1 MRTTCSAASHIVWR
15 VLLLAAAVACHRPA
29 TTKSAMK
36 TATTASATTALATI
50 VAADWPSDGGTVPSV
65 HASTMAEVGGTL
77 VSAWFGGAYESARDV
92 GIWFSR
98 ADGGV
103 WSRPTEIATGVQADG
118 TRYPTWNPVL
128 DAPGGDRLVLYFKV
142 GPNPREWWG
151 MVQESR
157 DGGRHWSA
165 ARRLPDGVL
174 GPIKNKLVRLRDG
187 TLVSPSSTEAA
198 DQANAWRVHFERSTD
213 AGQRWSVVRPAA
225 AAVEV
230 DAIQPTI
237 LQHAGNVLQALV
249 RTRGPGVLFES
260 WSRDAGRSW
269 SALAATTLPNPNSG
283 IDAATLRDGRFVL
296 VSNPVREGRTPL
308 VLSLS
313 RDGRQW
319 SPIATLEQAPGEY
332 SYPAVVQTRDGLV
345 HVSYTWQRTR
355 IRHVALR
362 VP

>member
-1 MRTTCSAASHIVWR
+1 
-15 VLLLAAAVACHRPA
+15 
-29 TTKSAMK
+29 
-36 TATTASATTALATI
+36 
-50 VAADWPSDGGTVPSV
+50 
-65 HASTMAEVGGTL
+65 
-77 VSAWFGGAYESARDV
+77 
-92 GIWFSR
+92 
-98 ADGGV
+98 
-103 WSRPTEIATGVQADG
+103 
-118 TRYPTWNPVL
+118 
-128 DAPGGDRLVLYFKV
+128 
-142 GPNPREWWG
+142 
-151 MVQESR
+151 
-157 DGGRHWSA
+157 
-165 ARRLPDGVL
+165 
-174 GPIKNKLVRLRDG
+174 
-187 TLVSPSSTEAA
+187 
-198 DQANAWRVHFERSTD
+198 VHFERSTD

-237 LQHAGNVLQALV
+237 LQHTGGVLQALV